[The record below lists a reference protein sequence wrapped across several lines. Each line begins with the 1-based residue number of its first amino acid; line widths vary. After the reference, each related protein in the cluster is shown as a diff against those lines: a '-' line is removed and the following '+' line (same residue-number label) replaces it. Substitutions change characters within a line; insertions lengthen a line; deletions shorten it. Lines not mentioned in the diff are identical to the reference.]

1 MWITRVSIKNP
12 VFATMVMV
20 GIVVLGVFSYTRLR
34 VEQMPDV
41 TLPFCNVITVYPG
54 ASPEAVETD
63 VSKPIEYAVN
73 TVSGVKRIYSNS
85 REGQSQVFVE
95 FRQGT
100 DITRAIQDARDKI
113 ALIRSNFPRDVKDP
127 QVVRVDVEDNRPTM
141 SLAVISP
148 TVDLRELTSLTDQT
162 IVKTL
167 EHIPGV
173 AQIDV
178 NGRVTRQILIQIKP
192 SSLASLG
199 IGVDQVMAAVQN
211 ANQDVPAGRITR
223 GRNDSVVRVEGKIKD
238 PAQFGRIIVAQQ
250 GGGPVYLSQ
259 VADVI
264 DGEKELDSISRING
278 RPSITLDIRKAQD
291 ANIVETGRG
300 VADAL
305 RELKTRLPQDVDV
318 QITYSQALQ
327 AERSVKRVK
336 ETIVEGGLLTVLIV
350 FLFLHSWRSTIIT
363 GLTLPIS
370 VIATFIA
377 LYAFGF
383 TLNMMTLMALSLCIG
398 LLIDDAIVV
407 RENIVRHLGMG
418 KSHPTAAREGTDEI
432 GLAVMA
438 TTFAIVAV
446 FVPIAFMKGLIGQF
460 FFQFG
465 LTVATA
471 VLVSLFVSFT
481 LDPMLSS
488 VWHDPA
494 ASRFKRVPWLGRFMN
509 RVESVV
515 EWVHAVYGRM
525 LEWAISTR
533 QRRVYVPVFGLWKA
547 ARTGDWSEAR
557 PRWAKISNRGIVLWT
572 AFLIFCSSFALL
584 PLIGKELQ
592 PQVDES
598 FISLRLN
605 TPVGTSLEFTD
616 VKTREVE
623 AILKRFPE
631 VVLAMTTVGNAWDGR
646 NYARVNL
653 KLVDRDKRKRSQ
665 KDLERDIRDAL
676 KPIPGIELALGYD
689 RPIWVNLL
697 GPDPDTLKT
706 LINEFAAKVAKVP
719 GIADMETSEKALN
732 PALSIRL
739 NNDAA
744 ADLGISVQQVGA
756 TVRPLLAGETVTYW
770 LGPDGQNYEVNV
782 QLPKQGRQL
791 ASDLGNLYLSTNK
804 RGPDGELRMVPLR
817 QVAEIVESTSP
828 QIIKRQDLQRRVALY
843 ANAEGRP
850 SGNVGDDVKKIV
862 NETVLPPGYRFA
874 IAGQQEDT
882 EESAS
887 ALFAALAMAIIFI
900 YLVLASQFASFTQP
914 LAIMA
919 SLPFTLIGVLLALML
934 TGTTLNILSMIGFV
948 MLMGLVTKN
957 AILLVDFA
965 NRSRR
970 GGAALHDALLTAG
983 QVRLRPILMT
993 TAAMIFGML
1002 PLALGLG
1009 ESGETQ
1015 APMGRAIIGGV
1026 ITSTLLTLVVVP
1038 VIYTYLDRYMEWH
1051 RARRSLRAMR
1061 AALVG
1066 SPHAGE
1072 ARAPQTGAVNT
1083 PATGD

>member
-20 GIVVLGVFSYTRLR
+20 GIVVLGLFSYARLR

-41 TLPFCNVITVYPG
+41 TLPFVDIETIYPG
-54 ASPEAVETD
+54 ASPEVVESD
-63 VSKPIEYAVN
+63 VTKPIENAVN

-85 REGQSQVFVE
+85 REAQSQVFVE

-100 DITRAIQDARDKI
+100 DVTRAIQDARDKI
-113 ALIRSNFPRDVKDP
+113 ALVRPQFPRDVKDP
-127 QVVRVDVEDNRPTM
+127 QVIRVEIEDNRPTV
-141 SLAVISP
+141 SLAVLSP
-148 TVDLRELTSLTDQT
+148 TVELRELTSLTDQT
-162 IVKTL
+162 IVKSL
-167 EHIPGV
+167 ENIPGV
-173 AQIDV
+173 AQVVV

-192 SSLASLG
+192 TALNALG
-199 IGVDQVMAAVQN
+199 IGIDQVITAIQN

-223 GRNDSVVRVEGKIKD
+223 GQNDAVVRVEGKIKD
-238 PAQFGRIIVAQQ
+238 PAQFARVVVAQQ
-250 GGGPVYLSQ
+250 MGVPIYLSQ

-264 DGEKELDSISRING
+264 DGEKEQDSISRING
-278 RPSITLDIRKAQD
+278 RPSITIDIRKGQD
-291 ANIVETGRG
+291 ANIVEVGAS
-300 VADAL
+300 VNAAL
-305 RELKTRLPQDVDV
+305 ESLKSRLPPDVEV
-318 QITYSQALQ
+318 RLVYSQADQ
-327 AERSVKRVK
+327 VQKSIDRVK
-336 ETIVEGGLLTVLIV
+336 STILEGALLTVLIV

-363 GLTLPIS
+363 GLTLPIA

-418 KSHPTAAREGTDEI
+418 KTHPAAAREGTDEI

-446 FVPIAFMKGLIGQF
+446 FVPIAFMKGIIGQF

-465 LTVATA
+465 LTVAVA
-471 VLVSLFVSFT
+471 VLMSLFVSFT

-488 VWHDPA
+488 VWHDPPG
-494 ASRFKRVPWLGRFMN
+494 SRFRRAPWLGRFMD

-515 EWVHAVYGRM
+515 VRLHEVYGRM
-525 LEWAISTR
+525 LEWAISHR
-533 QRRVYVPVFGLWKA
+533 GAVLLLAALVF
-547 ARTGDWSEAR
+547 
-557 PRWAKISNRGIVLWT
+557 V
-572 AFLIFCSSFALL
+572 SSFGIL
-584 PLIGKELQ
+584 PFIEKEFQ

-605 TPVGTSLEFTD
+605 TAVGTSLEYTD
-616 VKTREVE
+616 GKVREVE
-623 AILKRFPE
+623 EALKQFPE
-631 VVLAMTTVGNAWDGR
+631 IALAMTTIGTQDGR

-653 KLVDRDKRKRSQ
+653 RLLDRGQRDRSQ
-665 KDLERDIRDAL
+665 KDLERAIRTAL

-719 GIADMETSEKALN
+719 GVADMETSEKAAT

-744 ADLGISVQQVGA
+744 ADLGVTVQQVGSSIR
-756 TVRPLLAGETVTYW
+756 TLLAGDTVSYW

-782 QLPKQGRQL
+782 QLPKEDRRL
-791 ASDLGNLYLSTNK
+791 ASGIGNLYLSTSK
-804 RGPDGELRMVPLR
+804 RGPSGELRMVPLR
-817 QVAEIVESTSP
+817 QVAEIVETTSP

-843 ANAEGRP
+843 ANVEGRGA
-850 SGNVGDDVKKIV
+850 GNVSDDIGKIMKST
-862 NETVLPPGYRFA
+862 ELPPGYRF
-874 IAGQQEDT
+874 IVAGQQEDT
-882 EESAS
+882 QESFNS
-887 ALFAALAMAIIFI
+887 LLAAMGLAIIFI
-900 YLVLASQFASFTQP
+900 YLVLASQFSSFTQP
-914 LAIMA
+914 IAIMM
-919 SLPFTLIGVLLALML
+919 SLPFTLIGVLLALLL
-934 TGTTLNILSMIGFV
+934 TGTSLNILSMIGFV

-965 NRSRR
+965 NRTRR
-970 GGAALHDALLTAG
+970 AGASLHDSLLTAG

-1026 ITSTLLTLVVVP
+1026 ITSTLLTLIVVP
-1038 VIYTYLDRYMEWH
+1038 VIYSYLDGWTER
-1051 RARRSLRAMR
+1051 RKAKRAARAARR
-1061 AALVG
+1061 AAAA
-1066 SPHAGE
+1066 PE
-1072 ARAPQTGAVNT
+1072 AAHG
-1083 PATGD
+1083 PAD

>member
-1 MWITRVSIKNP
+1 MWITRVSINNP

-20 GIVVLGVFSYTRLR
+20 GIVVLGLFSYARLR

-41 TLPFCNVITVYPG
+41 TLPFMQVLTIYPG
-54 ASPEAVETD
+54 ASPEVVESD
-63 VSKPIEYAVN
+63 VSKPLEYAVN

-100 DITRAIQDARDKI
+100 EITRAIQDARDKI
-113 ALIRSNFPRDVKDP
+113 ALVRSGFPRDVKDP
-127 QVVRVDVEDNRPTM
+127 QVLRVDIEDNRPTV
-141 SLAVISP
+141 SLAVLSP
-148 TVDLRELTSLTDQT
+148 TVELRELTSLTDQT
-162 IVKTL
+162 IVKVL
-167 EHIPGV
+167 ENIPGV
-173 AQIDV
+173 AQVDV

-192 SSLASLG
+192 SALTSLG
-199 IGVDQVMAAVQN
+199 IGVDQVMTAVQN

-223 GRNDSVVRVEGKIKD
+223 GHNDSVVRVEGKIKD
-238 PAQFGRIIVAQQ
+238 PAQFSRIIVAQQ

-278 RPSITLDIRKAQD
+278 RPSITIDIRKGQD
-291 ANIVETGRG
+291 ANIIETGRA
-300 VADAL
+300 VTAAL
-305 RELKTRLPQDVDV
+305 ESLKSRLPADVEV
-318 QITYSQALQ
+318 RLVYSQADQ
-327 AERSVKRVK
+327 VQMSVDRVK
-336 ETIVEGGLLTVLIV
+336 STILEGALLTILIV

-363 GLTLPIS
+363 GLTLPIA

-418 KSHPTAAREGTDEI
+418 KSHLAAAREGTDEI

-438 TTFAIVAV
+438 TTFAIIAV
-446 FVPIAFMKGLIGQF
+446 FVPIGFMKGIVGQF

-465 LTVATA
+465 LTVAVA

-488 VWHDPA
+488 VWRDPPG
-494 ASRFKRVPWLGRFMN
+494 SRFSRAPWLGRFMD
-509 RVESVV
+509 RVENVV
-515 EWVHAVYGRM
+515 EWVHVVYGRL
-525 LEWAISTR
+525 LEWAISDAKHR
-533 QRRVYVPVFGLWKA
+533 LYVPVVGLWA
-547 ARTGDWSEAR
+547 AVRTRRWSALK
-557 PRWAKISNRGIVLWT
+557 PRWATISNRGIVLWT
-572 AFLIFCSSFALL
+572 AVLIFFGSFALL
-584 PLIGKELQ
+584 PLIGKEFS

-616 VKTREVE
+616 GKVREVE
-623 AILKRFPE
+623 EALKRFPE
-631 VVLAMTTVGNAWDGR
+631 IILAMTTVGTQDGR

-653 KLVDRDKRKRSQ
+653 KLTSRGERARSQ
-665 KDLERDIRDAL
+665 KDLERAIRDAL
-676 KPIPGIELALGYD
+676 KPLPGIELAVGYD

-697 GPDPDTLKT
+697 GPDPDTLKQ
-706 LINEFAAKVAKVP
+706 LINEFAEKVAKVP
-719 GIADMETSEKALN
+719 GIADMETSEKAAN

-756 TVRPLLAGETVTYW
+756 TVRPLLAGQTVTYW

-782 QLPKQGRQL
+782 QLPRDGRRL
-791 ASDLGNLYLSTNK
+791 ASDVGNLYISTSK

-817 QVAEIVESTSP
+817 QVAEIVETTSP

-850 SGNVGDDVKKIV
+850 SGNVGDDVEKIV
-862 NETVLPPGYRFA
+862 KATSLPPGYRFA

-882 EESAS
+882 AESA
-887 ALFAALAMAIIFI
+887 AALLSSLGLAIIFI

-914 LAIMA
+914 IAIMA
-919 SLPFTLIGVLLALML
+919 SLPFTLIGVLLALLL

-965 NRSRR
+965 NRGRR
-970 GGAALHDALLTAG
+970 GGEALHDALLSAG

-1038 VIYTYLDRYMEWH
+1038 VIYTYLDRLTEWRTAR
-1051 RARRSLRAMR
+1051 RARHAVVTAR
-1061 AALVG
+1061 AA
-1066 SPHAGE
+1066 
-1072 ARAPQTGAVNT
+1072 APA
-1083 PATGD
+1083 PGD

>member
-1 MWITRVSIKNP
+1 MWITRVSINNP
-12 VFATMVMV
+12 VFATMVMI
-20 GIVVLGVFSYTRLR
+20 GIMVLGVFSYARLR

-41 TLPFCNVITVYPG
+41 TLPYVDIETQYPG
-54 ASPEAVETD
+54 ASPEVVETD

-85 REGQSQVFVE
+85 REGRSQVFVE
-95 FRQGT
+95 FRLGT
-100 DITRAIQDARDKI
+100 DVTRAIQDARDKI
-113 ALIRSNFPRDVKDP
+113 ALVRPTFPRDVKDP
-127 QVVRVDVEDNRPTM
+127 QVVRVEIEDNRPTV
-141 SLAVISP
+141 SLAVLSP
-148 TVDLRELTSLTDQT
+148 TVGLRELSSLTDQT
-162 IVKTL
+162 VVKAL
-167 EHIPGV
+167 ENIPGV
-173 AQIDV
+173 AQVVV
-178 NGRVTRQILIQIKP
+178 NGRVTRQILIQIRP
-192 SSLASLG
+192 SALASLG
-199 IGVDQVMAAVQN
+199 IGVDQVMSAVQN

-223 GRNDSVVRVEGKIKD
+223 GHNDSIVRVEGKIKD
-238 PAQFGRIIVAQQ
+238 PAQFGRIIIAQQ

-259 VADVI
+259 IADVI
-264 DGEKELDSISRING
+264 DGEKEQDSISRING
-278 RPSITLDIRKAQD
+278 RPSITIDIRKAQD

-300 VADAL
+300 V
-305 RELKTRLPQDVDV
+305 REAIEGLKSRLPQDVEV
-318 QITYSQALQ
+318 RLVYSQADEV
-327 AERSVKRVK
+327 ERSIARVK
-336 ETIVEGGLLTVLIV
+336 ATIIEGGLLTVLIV
-350 FLFLHSWRSTIIT
+350 FLFLHSWRSTVIT
-363 GLTLPIS
+363 GLTLPIA

-407 RENIVRHLGMG
+407 RENIVRHLTMG
-418 KSHPTAAREGTDEI
+418 KTHLAAAREGTDEI

-446 FVPIAFMKGLIGQF
+446 FVPIAFMKGIIGQF

-465 LTVATA
+465 LTVAVA

-488 VWHDPA
+488 LWRDPPG
-494 ASRFKRVPWLGRFMN
+494 SRFSRVPWLGRFMD
-509 RVESVV
+509 RVERVI
-515 EWVHAVYGRM
+515 EWIHGIYGR
-525 LEWAISTR
+525 LLDWAISDR
-533 QRRVYVPVFGLWKA
+533 RRRVYVPSIRLWTA
-547 ARTGDWSEAR
+547 LRTG
-557 PRWAKISNRGIVLWT
+557 RWHALKPHWATITNRGIVLWT
-572 AFLIFCSSFALL
+572 ALLIFFSSFGLL
-584 PLIGKELQ
+584 PFIGKELT

-605 TPVGTSLEFTD
+605 TPVGTSLESTD
-616 VKTREVE
+616 GKVREVE
-623 AILKRFPE
+623 AALKQFPE
-631 VVLAMTTVGNAWDGR
+631 IVLAMTTVGSFDGR

-653 KLVDRDKRKRSQ
+653 RLTDRGERARSQ
-665 KDLERDIRDAL
+665 KELERSIRAAL

-697 GPDPDTLKT
+697 GPDPETLKG
-706 LINEFAAKVAKVP
+706 LINDFAERVAKVP
-719 GIADMETSEKALN
+719 GIADMETSEKAAN

-756 TVRPLLAGETVTYW
+756 TVRPLLAGETVSYW

-782 QLPKQGRQL
+782 QLPKEGRRL
-791 ASDLGNLYLSTNK
+791 ASDLGNLYISTNK
-804 RGPDGELRMVPLR
+804 RGPDGDLRMVPLR
-817 QVAEIVESTSP
+817 QVAEIVETTSP

-850 SGNVGDDVKKIV
+850 SGNVGDDVRKIIDA
-862 NETVLPPGYRFA
+862 TSLPPGYRFA
-874 IAGQQEDT
+874 VAGQQEDT
-882 EESAS
+882 QESMAALVS
-887 ALFAALAMAIIFI
+887 ALGLAIIFI
-900 YLVLASQFASFTQP
+900 YLVLASQFASFMQP
-914 LAIMA
+914 VAIMA
-919 SLPFTLIGVLLALML
+919 SLPFTLIGVLLALLL
-934 TGTTLNILSMIGFV
+934 TNTTLNLFSMIGFV

-965 NRSRR
+965 NRTRR
-970 GGAALHDALLTAG
+970 GGAALHEALLSAG

-1026 ITSTLLTLVVVP
+1026 ITSTLLTLIVVP
-1038 VIYTYLDRYMEWH
+1038 VIYTYLDRLAEW
-1051 RARRSLRAMR
+1051 RKARKVARSSRTSG
-1061 AALVG
+1061 AA
-1066 SPHAGE
+1066 
-1072 ARAPQTGAVNT
+1072 GAA
-1083 PATGD
+1083 ATGD

>member
-12 VFATMVMV
+12 VFAAMVMV
-20 GIVVLGVFSYTRLR
+20 GIVVLGIFSYARLR

-41 TLPFCNVITVYPG
+41 TLPFMDVETSYPG

-63 VSKPIEYAVN
+63 VTKPIENAVN

-85 REGQSQVFVE
+85 REGRSQVFVQ
-95 FRQGT
+95 FRMGT
-100 DITRAIQDARDKI
+100 DITRAIQDSRDKI
-113 ALIRSNFPRDVKDP
+113 ALVRPSFPRDVKDP
-127 QVVRVDVEDNRPTM
+127 QVVRAEIEDNRPTVK
-141 SLAVISP
+141 LAVLSP
-148 TVDLRELTSLTDQT
+148 TVELRELTALTDQT
-162 IVKTL
+162 IVKVL
-167 EHIPGV
+167 ENIPGV
-173 AQIDV
+173 AQVDV
-178 NGRVTRQILIQIKP
+178 NGRVTRQILIQVKP
-192 SSLASLG
+192 SALASLG
-199 IGVDQVMAAVQN
+199 ISVDQVMTAVQN

-223 GRNDSVVRVEGKIKD
+223 GHNDSIVRVEGKIKD
-238 PAQFGRIIVAQQ
+238 PAQFARIIVMQQ

-278 RPSITLDIRKAQD
+278 RPAITIDLRKAQD
-291 ANIVETGRG
+291 ANIVEVGRG
-300 VADAL
+300 VADGLAS
-305 RELKTRLPQDVDV
+305 LKGRLPQDVDV
-318 QITYSQALQ
+318 QLVYSQAEQ
-327 AERSVKRVK
+327 VERSIQQVRA
-336 ETIVEGGLLTVLIV
+336 TIIEGALLTVLIV

-363 GLTLPIS
+363 GLTLPIA

-377 LYAFGF
+377 LYAAGF

-418 KSHPTAAREGTDEI
+418 KSHVAAAREGTDEI

-446 FVPIAFMKGLIGQF
+446 FVPIAFMKGIVGQF
-460 FFQFG
+460 FLQFG
-465 LTVATA
+465 LTVAVA

-488 VWHDPA
+488 VWRDPPG
-494 ASRFKRVPWLGRFMN
+494 SRFSKVLWLGRFMD

-515 EWVHAVYGRM
+515 EWVHSVYGKL
-525 LEWAISTR
+525 LEWAIRDTH
-533 QRRVYVPVFGLWKA
+533 RRLYVPTIGVWTAIRIRKWRALK
-547 ARTGDWSEAR
+547 
-557 PRWAKISNRGIVLWT
+557 PRWVTITNRGIVLW
-572 AFLIFCSSFALL
+572 AAVLIFFASFALL
-584 PLIGKELQ
+584 PFIGKEFS

-605 TPVGTSLEFTD
+605 TPVGTSLESTD
-616 VKTREVE
+616 LKVREVE
-623 AILKRFPE
+623 EVLKRFPE
-631 VVLAMTTVGNAWDGR
+631 IVLAMTTVGSWDGR
-646 NYARVNL
+646 NYARVDL
-653 KLVDRDKRKRSQ
+653 KLTERTSRARSQ
-665 KDLERDIRDAL
+665 KDLEREIRAAL

-689 RPIWVNLL
+689 RPVWVNLL
-697 GPDPDTLKT
+697 GPDPDTLKQ
-706 LINEFAAKVAKVP
+706 LINEFADKVAKVP
-719 GIADMETSEKALN
+719 GIADLEVSEKAAN
-732 PALSIRL
+732 PALSIHL

-744 ADLGISVQQVGA
+744 ADLGITVQQVGQ

-770 LGPDGQNYEVNV
+770 LGPDGQNYEVNI
-782 QLPKQGRQL
+782 QLPKEGRRL
-791 ASDLGNLYLSTNK
+791 ASDLGNLYISTNK

-850 SGNVGDDVKKIV
+850 SGNVNEDVKKIV
-862 NETVLPPGYRFA
+862 EATQLPPGYRFV

-882 EESAS
+882 EESQS
-887 ALFAALAMAIIFI
+887 ALFSALGLAVIFI

-914 LAIMA
+914 IAIMA
-919 SLPFTLIGVLLALML
+919 SLPFTLIGVLLALLL
-934 TGTTLNILSMIGFV
+934 TNTTLNIFSMIGFV

-965 NRSRR
+965 NRARR
-970 GGAALHDALLTAG
+970 SGATLHDALLSAG

-1038 VIYTYLDRYMEWH
+1038 VIYTYLDRLFEWH
-1051 RARRSLRAMR
+1051 KARRVAR
-1061 AALVG
+1061 
-1066 SPHAGE
+1066 E
-1072 ARAPQTGAVNT
+1072 ARRTGTAAAPAH
-1083 PATGD
+1083 GD

>member
-1 MWITRVSIKNP
+1 V
-12 VFATMVMV
+12 
-20 GIVVLGVFSYTRLR
+20 RL
-34 VEQMPDV
+34 V
-41 TLPFCNVITVYPG
+41 
-54 ASPEAVETD
+54 
-63 VSKPIEYAVN
+63 
-73 TVSGVKRIYSNS
+73 
-85 REGQSQVFVE
+85 
-95 FRQGT
+95 
-100 DITRAIQDARDKI
+100 
-113 ALIRSNFPRDVKDP
+113 
-127 QVVRVDVEDNRPTM
+127 
-141 SLAVISP
+141 
-148 TVDLRELTSLTDQT
+148 
-162 IVKTL
+162 
-167 EHIPGV
+167 
-173 AQIDV
+173 
-178 NGRVTRQILIQIKP
+178 
-192 SSLASLG
+192 
-199 IGVDQVMAAVQN
+199 
-211 ANQDVPAGRITR
+211 
-223 GRNDSVVRVEGKIKD
+223 
-238 PAQFGRIIVAQQ
+238 
-250 GGGPVYLSQ
+250 
-259 VADVI
+259 
-264 DGEKELDSISRING
+264 
-278 RPSITLDIRKAQD
+278 
-291 ANIVETGRG
+291 
-300 VADAL
+300 
-305 RELKTRLPQDVDV
+305 
-318 QITYSQALQ
+318 YSQADQ
-327 AERSVKRVK
+327 VQMSVDRVK
-336 ETIVEGGLLTVLIV
+336 STILEGALLTILIV

-363 GLTLPIS
+363 GLTLPIA

-418 KSHPTAAREGTDEI
+418 KSHLAAAREGTDEI

-438 TTFAIVAV
+438 TTFAIIAV
-446 FVPIAFMKGLIGQF
+446 FVPIAFMKGIVGQF

-465 LTVATA
+465 LTVAVA

-488 VWHDPA
+488 VWRDPPG
-494 ASRFKRVPWLGRFMN
+494 SRFSRVPWLGRFMDRIEN
-509 RVESVV
+509 VV
-515 EWVHAVYGRM
+515 EWVHAVYGRL
-525 LEWAISTR
+525 LEWAISDAR
-533 QRRVYVPVFGLWKA
+533 HRIYVPVIGLWAA
-547 ARTGDWSEAR
+547 ARAR
-557 PRWAKISNRGIVLWT
+557 RRSALKPRWATISNRGIVLWT
-572 AFLIFCSSFALL
+572 AVLIFFGSFALL
-584 PLIGKELQ
+584 PLIGKEFS

-616 VKTREVE
+616 GKVREVE
-623 AILKRFPE
+623 EALKRFPE
-631 VVLAMTTVGNAWDGR
+631 IVLTMTSVGTQDGR

-653 KLVDRDKRKRSQ
+653 KLTSRGERARSQ
-665 KDLERDIRDAL
+665 KDLERAIRDVL
-676 KPIPGIELALGYD
+676 KPIPGIELAVGYD

-697 GPDPDTLKT
+697 GPDPDTLKQ

-719 GIADMETSEKALN
+719 GIADMETSEKAAN

-756 TVRPLLAGETVTYW
+756 TVRPLLAGQTVTYW

-782 QLPKQGRQL
+782 QLPRDGRRL
-791 ASDLGNLYLSTNK
+791 ASDVGNLYISTNK

-817 QVAEIVESTSP
+817 QVAEIVETTSP

-843 ANAEGRP
+843 ASAEGRP
-850 SGNVGDDVKKIV
+850 SGNVGDDVEKIV
-862 NETVLPPGYRFA
+862 KATSLPPGYRFA

-882 EESAS
+882 AESA
-887 ALFAALAMAIIFI
+887 AALLSSLGLAIIFI

-914 LAIMA
+914 IAIMA
-919 SLPFTLIGVLLALML
+919 SLPFTLIGVLLALLL

-970 GGAALHDALLTAG
+970 GGAALHDALLSAG

-1038 VIYTYLDRYMEWH
+1038 VIYTYLDRLTEWRKAR
-1051 RARRSLRAMR
+1051 RARH
-1061 AALVG
+1061 AAATAHTAA
-1066 SPHAGE
+1066 PAAG
-1072 ARAPQTGAVNT
+1072 
-1083 PATGD
+1083 D

>member
-1 MWITRVSIKNP
+1 MLITRVSIKNP

-20 GIVVLGVFSYTRLR
+20 GIVVLGLFAYARLG

-41 TLPFCNVITVYPG
+41 TLPFCNIITVYPG

-85 REGQSQVFVE
+85 MEGQSQVYVE
-95 FRQGT
+95 FRLSTNIAQ
-100 DITRAIQDARDKI
+100 AIQDVRDKI
-113 ALIRSNFPRDVKDP
+113 ATVRPGFPKDVKDP
-127 QVVRVDVEDNRPTM
+127 LVIRADVEDNRPTV
-141 SLAVISP
+141 SLAVLSP

-162 IVKTL
+162 IVKAL
-167 EHIPGV
+167 ENIPGV
-173 AQIDV
+173 AQVDV

-192 SSLASLG
+192 SQLASLG
-199 IGVDQVMAAVQN
+199 IGVDQVMTAVQN

-223 GRNDSVVRVEGKIKD
+223 GQNDSVVRVEGKIKD
-238 PAQFGRIIVAQQ
+238 PVQFGRIIVAQQ

-278 RPSITLDIRKAQD
+278 RPSITIDIRKAQD

-300 VADAL
+300 VRDAIKA
-305 RELKTRLPQDVDV
+305 LKARLPADVEV
-318 QITYSQALQ
+318 SIVYSQSDQVEA
-327 AERSVKRVK
+327 SVARVK
-336 ETIVEGGLLTVLIV
+336 ATIIEGALLTVLIV

-363 GLTLPIS
+363 GLTLPIA

-377 LYAFGF
+377 IYAFGF

-418 KSHPTAAREGTDEI
+418 KSHAAAAREGTDEI

-446 FVPIAFMKGLIGQF
+446 FVPIAFMKGIVGQF

-465 LTVATA
+465 LTVAVA

-488 VWHDPA
+488 VWHDPPG
-494 ASRFKRVPWLGRFMN
+494 SRFSRVPWLGRLMD
-509 RVESVV
+509 RVEDVV
-515 EWVHAVYGRM
+515 QWFHAVYGRL
-525 LEWAISTR
+525 LEWAISEKR
-533 QRRVYVPVFGLWKA
+533 RRVYIPAIGVFA
-547 ARTGDWSEAR
+547 ALRSGSSAPLR
-557 PRWAKISNRGIVLWT
+557 PRWVTITNRGIVLWT
-572 AFLIFCSSFALL
+572 ALLIFLGSFGLL
-584 PLIGKELQ
+584 PFIGKEFS

-616 VKTREVE
+616 KKVREAEVV
-623 AILKRFPE
+623 LKQFPE
-631 VVLAMTTVGNAWDGR
+631 ILLAMTTVGNAWDGR
-646 NYARVNL
+646 NYARINL
-653 KLVDRDKRKRSQ
+653 KLTDRDKRVRTQ
-665 KDLERDIRDAL
+665 KDLERDIRNAL
-676 KPIPGIELALGYD
+676 KPIPGIELAVGYD

-697 GPDPDTLKT
+697 GPDPETLTK
-706 LINEFAAKVAKVP
+706 LINEF
-719 GIADMETSEKALN
+719 
-732 PALSIRL
+732 
-739 NNDAA
+739 AA
-744 ADLGISVQQVGA
+744 ADLGISVQRVGA

-782 QLPKQGRQL
+782 QLPREGRQL

-817 QVAEIVESTSP
+817 QVADIVESTSP

-850 SGNVGDDVKKIV
+850 SGNVGDDVKKIIDS
-862 NETVLPPGYRFA
+862 TVLPPGYRFA

-882 EESAS
+882 QESMS
-887 ALFAALAMAIIFI
+887 ALVAALGLAIIFI

-919 SLPFTLIGVLLALML
+919 SLPFTLIGVLLALLL

-965 NRSRR
+965 NRERR
-970 GGAALHDALLTAG
+970 AGAALTAALLTAG

-993 TAAMIFGML
+993 TAAMIGGML

-1009 ESGETQ
+1009 DGGEQQ

-1038 VIYTYLDRYMEWH
+1038 VIYTYLDAWSER
-1051 RARRSLRAMR
+1051 RKARKARR
-1061 AALVG
+1061 
-1066 SPHAGE
+1066 E
-1072 ARAPQTGAVNT
+1072 I
-1083 PATGD
+1083 